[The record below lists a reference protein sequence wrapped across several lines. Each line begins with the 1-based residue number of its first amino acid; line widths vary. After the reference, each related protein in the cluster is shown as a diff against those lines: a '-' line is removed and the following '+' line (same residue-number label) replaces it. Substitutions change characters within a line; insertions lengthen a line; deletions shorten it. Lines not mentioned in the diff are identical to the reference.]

1 MIRRGFQAA
10 LAARWHSRVRY
21 STGMSV
27 GSHHV
32 ISVSSQLRIPRLWH
46 PGVAWGFRRV
56 LSHSRVPLVSASTTF
71 PHRGATISHFS
82 PLRRYTLD
90 APYSALAAST
100 PQSSTVGLQ
109 EYSKKA
115 TRKTLKKAT
124 KKSTKADPC
133 NPGFR
138 AAIIPSLPDLE
149 GKLPVNHNHGE
160 IDSVAQTKFSKQS
173 KARKSGGMTTS
184 TPSRSGW
191 TPRIRATMDSKQ
203 HGAHSRIGPS
213 ERTHRIT
220 AREEISDS
228 IQILCEAMEE
238 GGVARV
244 REYPPVFLSS
254 TLVQAEHALELF
266 VEYYRTIGG
275 KPGPVG
281 FDTETTTGF
290 VPRTGSGVSLIQ
302 IATQDVCLMFQIY
315 RITSNNKAPD
325 LFPPRLKAFL
335 EDPEQLLVGVAA
347 AGDARDLRQSY
358 NVHCAG
364 VVNLEAMAKE
374 RRILARSLA
383 DLDAMFG
390 RPGREIIKTKAL
402 LGWNWDRNVLDSR
415 WVWYAAKDAFAGLA
429 IFENML
435 HNKTKEGYL
444 PYEQRHPMSESE
456 LAADIYLFLTRSIGD
471 KELTVGMI
479 ESTIAA
485 SYPRF
490 RKVYQP
496 EDRTEH
502 AKRLVD
508 ILLRDGRIQ
517 STRNGDPVPLTSK
530 DEVFKIGKPLSS
542 LLVTSRGLDI
552 IRPFFNAACLDLD
565 TLPAKGISLPE
576 IRNLAEESDQDV
588 MDLRLFMEL
597 AWVWDKPRTSEAVV
611 AIYATVKAD
620 ARAKR
625 DRTWSKLSGYE
636 RISRQASSSIDTPD
650 EGEVSRF
657 IDGFL
662 DRLRSR
668 GLLLLQQHTWEV
680 ALALRDVLIRLEDT
694 IIFAL
699 IERAQFAVN
708 ECTYQEGVYEYDDGY
723 KGSFLGYFL
732 HEMEIVHARVRR
744 YTSPDEYPFTS
755 PLPPPI
761 LPSLDFPPILHKNDI
776 NVNNDIMD
784 RYLQDIVPR
793 ICSPGDDSNYG
804 TSATRDVECLQA
816 LSRRIHY
823 GKFIAEAKFSD
834 PAEQSTYIRLIK
846 AKDREGLMELLT
858 NRTVEAALLRR
869 LRRKAMIYG
878 HDITENGEL
887 ILDQSP
893 EQRLQSQKIHADVVV
908 ELYERFVIPL
918 TKEVEVRYLLQR
930 LDERDQ

>member
-1 MIRRGFQAA
+1 MLRRGFKAA

-46 PGVAWGFRRV
+46 PGVAWGFRRL
-56 LSHSRVPLVSASTTF
+56 LSHSRVPLASACTTF
-71 PHRGATISHFS
+71 PHRGAATSHFP

-90 APYSALAAST
+90 APCSALAAST
-100 PQSSTVGLQ
+100 PQSPTVSLQ

-115 TRKTLKKAT
+115 TKKTLKKAT
-124 KKSTKADPC
+124 RKSTKADPC
-133 NPGFR
+133 NPAFR
-138 AAIIPSLPDLE
+138 AALIPSLPDLE

-173 KARKSGGMTTS
+173 KARKSG
-184 TPSRSGW
+184 
-191 TPRIRATMDSKQ
+191 A
-203 HGAHSRIGPS
+203 
-213 ERTHRIT
+213 
-220 AREEISDS
+220 
-228 IQILCEAMEE
+228 
-238 GGVARV
+238 
-244 REYPPVFLSS
+244 
-254 TLVQAEHALELF
+254 QAEHALELF

-364 VVNLEAMAKE
+364 VVNLEVMAKE

-502 AKRLVD
+502 AKRLVG
-508 ILLRDGRIQ
+508 ILLRDGRIN

-565 TLPAKGISLPE
+565 TLPAKGTSLPE
-576 IRNLAEESDQDV
+576 IRNPAEESDQDV
-588 MDLRLFMEL
+588 MDLRLFLEL

-620 ARAKR
+620 ARAKK
-625 DRTWSKLSGYE
+625 DRTWSRSSDYE
-636 RISRQASSSIDTPD
+636 RTSRQASSSIGTPD
-650 EGEVSRF
+650 ESEVSRF